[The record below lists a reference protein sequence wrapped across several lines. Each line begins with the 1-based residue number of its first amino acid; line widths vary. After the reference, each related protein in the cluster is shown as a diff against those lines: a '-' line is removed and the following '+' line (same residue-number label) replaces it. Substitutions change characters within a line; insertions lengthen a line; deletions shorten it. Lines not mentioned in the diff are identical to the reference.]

1 MNFHSLNVNSA
12 SSPLFCFCIFLDRQ
26 NQWDVALCLVT
37 RSGACKIY
45 VNIFFSTFNYKNRV
59 CVTFESTLEMGKY
72 C

>member
-37 RSGACKIY
+37 RSGACQIY
-45 VNIFFSTFNYKNRV
+45 VNIFFLLLITKTEYALHSKAR
-59 CVTFESTLEMGKY
+59 
-72 C
+72 